1 MAPVCEGKEW
11 HCLPFPA
18 SLSSTQLLLHFKC
31 AFSPQSLLFPPLSS
45 LFHPFVSLCVNPSPA
60 CLQNSCAQTQ
70 QMLKGRTGT
79 TLDAIS
85 ILLKDH

>member
-1 MAPVCEGKEW
+1 MA
-11 HCLPFPA
+11 LFPFPCFPLFYSA
-18 SLSSTQLLLHFKC
+18 PSPFQMRF
-31 AFSPQSLLFPPLSS
+31 FPPQSLLSPPPSS
-45 LFHPFVSLCVNPSPA
+45 LFHPFVWLCVSPSPA

-70 QMLKGRTGT
+70 QMLKGKTGT